1 LKLVLDTNVIVSAF
15 INPEGKPSVILKM
28 IINRK
33 AELIYNTVILNEYEN
48 VLLRPKFSNKIDSGN
63 ICKFINLIRIIGT
76 SFNTVPSKIKFLD
89 ESDRI
94 FYDTAKESGSILITG
109 NIIHFP
115 KESFIMTPADYLKK

>member
-1 LKLVLDTNVIVSAF
+1 MKLVLDTNVIVSAF